1 MSTVIAYYSG
11 TGNTFSAAEHFNAET
26 LIDIT
31 KVLEGRKSLPDDIE
45 RLGIFSPVYY
55 GGLPLPV
62 REFIQ
67 SVLSERDNSDIQYV
81 FTILTKGGNG
91 RTAERIM
98 ERALEKAGLNLS
110 YSASLVY
117 PDWYLPLMKGKIS
130 KEKNDALIED
140 AGKKLEE
147 IKAETDEEK
156 ISLPPFSPFYRFVDF
171 FSRKAGKPKAEKNI
185 TVNDRCT
192 LCGLCSRIC
201 PAGNISIENGKAVHR
216 DGCLR
221 CYACTLVCPEG
232 AVEYKGETIDC
243 PLTVEKEKLLKR

>member
-11 TGNTFSAAEHFNAET
+11 TGNTLSAAEHFNAET
-26 LIDIT
+26 LVDMT
-31 KVLEGRKSLPDDIE
+31 KLLEGTESLPDDIE

-67 SVLSERDNSDIQYV
+67 SILGGRDNSDIQYV
-81 FTILTKGGNG
+81 FTVLTRGSNG
-91 RTAERIM
+91 RNAERIM

-110 YSASLVY
+110 YSASVVY

-140 AGKKLEE
+140 AVKKLEE

-185 TVNDRCT
+185 TVREKCNG
-192 LCGLCSRIC
+192 CGLCSRIC
-201 PAGNISIENGKAVHR
+201 PAGNISLENGKAVHG

-221 CYACTLVCPEG
+221 CYSCTLVCPEG
-232 AVEYKGETIDC
+232 AVEYKGEKITC
-243 PLTVEKEKLLKR
+243 PLSVDKEKLLKR